1 MENGSFVV
9 LSLERSRREFLQ
21 KGLLRVFPKR
31 KEETAEDAENAK
43 LGLFS
48 AVFPVSA
55 VPSGS

>member
-9 LSLERSRREFLQ
+9 LSLERSRRKFLQ
-21 KGLLRVFPKR
+21 KGLFRVFPER
-31 KEETAEDAENAK
+31 TEETAEDAENAK
-43 LGLFS
+43 LGSFS